1 MSEDKYIKRI
11 SSNKLFRFMA
21 WVALV
26 IIVGLVIAT
35 IITGLTGSKYFLGFL
50 ILSIIAPVFVYAVLT
65 IGRVLF
71 NATHDSEPEKDIVEE
86 NQINN

>member
-1 MSEDKYIKRI
+1 MSGDKYIKKI

-50 ILSIIAPVFVYAVLT
+50 ILSMIAPVFVYAVLT
-65 IGRVLF
+65 IGRVLY
-71 NATHDSEPEKDIVEE
+71 NATHGSNPEGDIEE
-86 NQINN
+86 EKIINK

>member
-1 MSEDKYIKRI
+1 MSGDKYIKKI

-50 ILSIIAPVFVYAVLT
+50 ILSMIAPVFVYAVLT
-65 IGRVLF
+65 IGRVLY
-71 NATHDSEPEKDIVEE
+71 NATHDSNPEGDIEE
-86 NQINN
+86 EKIINK

>member
-21 WVALV
+21 WVGIV
-26 IIVGLVIAT
+26 VIVGLVIAT
-35 IITGLTGSKYFLGFL
+35 MVTGITGSKYFLGFL
-50 ILSIIAPVFVYAVLT
+50 VLSMIAPVFVYAVLT

-71 NATHDSEPEKDIVEE
+71 NATNKTDAEDNASNGTE
-86 NQINN
+86 

>member
-21 WVALV
+21 WVGIV
-26 IIVGLVIAT
+26 VIVGLVIAT
-35 IITGLTGSKYFLGFL
+35 MVTGITGSKYFLGFL
-50 ILSIIAPVFVYAVLT
+50 ALSMIAPVFVYAVLT

-71 NATHDSEPEKDIVEE
+71 NATNKTDAEDNPSDGTE
-86 NQINN
+86 

>member
-1 MSEDKYIKRI
+1 MSGDKYIKKI

-50 ILSIIAPVFVYAVLT
+50 ILSMIAPVFVYAVLT
-65 IGRVLF
+65 IGRVLY
-71 NATHDSEPEKDIVEE
+71 NATHNSNPEEDIEE
-86 NQINN
+86 EKIINK